1 MKKLLLVLA
10 VILMVIFSSVAY
22 AKTSPEFYNIND
34 PAHIGLGGLTS
45 GFNYEQ
51 VCNIHGEPTKVHR
64 TKNPKTDVLFP
75 EPYYDVYAYYG
86 KTVKLSFIMLSK
98 SKEMRLYKIESTGK
112 NGWKT
117 PDGLT
122 VGMKE
127 SEMKKILGPSFQ
139 SADKPELH
147 SYNSEVGSLIFTV
160 KDGVITRI
168 VCIVEL
174 A

>member
-1 MKKLLLVLA
+1 MANPPKSIVPR
-10 VILMVIFSSVAY
+10 ILKQMCCSRNPI
-22 AKTSPEFYNIND
+22 
-34 PAHIGLGGLTS
+34 
-45 GFNYEQ
+45 
-51 VCNIHGEPTKVHR
+51 TKCI
-64 TKNPKTDVLFP
+64 
-75 EPYYDVYAYYG
+75 AYYG

-98 SKEMRLYKIESTGK
+98 SNEMRLYKIESTGK

-139 SADKPELH
+139 SADKPEIH

-160 KDGVITRI
+160 KDGVITEI